1 MSRYLA
7 IFLLTLLP
15 LQFSWAAMAVY
26 CSHESSVTTNHPGH
40 HTHEHRAADHHDS
53 GKDEA
58 PSAGVHHDC
67 AMCHLSCAAALTG
80 DLKTPTVATD
90 RDPLFVYHVNP
101 SRAFTEL
108 PERPQWPRLA

>member
-1 MSRYLA
+1 MKRYLA

-15 LQFSWAAMAVY
+15 LQFCWAAMAVY

-40 HTHEHRAADHHDS
+40 HTHEHRSADQHDS
-53 GKDEA
+53 GKDDA

-67 AMCHLSCAAALTG
+67 VSCHSSCAAVLTG
-80 DLKTPTVATD
+80 HLKTPKVVTD
-90 RDPLFVYHVNP
+90 RDPPFDYHVNFY
-101 SRAFTEL
+101 RAFTER